1 MHFVWLN
8 GLEVVVSR
16 EKTMGRQ
23 QIATGI
29 PFARVEH
36 TLDKVVTLK
45 VK

>member
-8 GLEVVVSR
+8 GLEVC
-16 EKTMGRQ
+16 RQ
-23 QIATGI
+23 QGKDNGNTC
-29 PFARVEH
+29 RTH